1 MIYEFCVFI
10 CHQEGDNDICMLC
23 VHTVYDTRKEIMI
36 YVCCVLYSICHLE
49 GDNDICMLCFMPYMP
64 TGRR

>member
-1 MIYEFCVFI
+1 MKYECCVFI

-36 YVCCVLYSICHLE
+36 YVCCVLCSICQQG
-49 GDNDICMLCFMPYMP
+49 GDNDI
-64 TGRR
+64 